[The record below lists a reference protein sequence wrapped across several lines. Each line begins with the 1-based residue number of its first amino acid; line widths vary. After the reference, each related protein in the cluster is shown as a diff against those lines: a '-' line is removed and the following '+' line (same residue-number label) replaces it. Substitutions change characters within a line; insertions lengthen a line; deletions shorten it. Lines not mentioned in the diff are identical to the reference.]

1 MSTTT
6 YTLHGDKQLENE
18 DWYAAT
24 NDVMIVLDGATIRTE
39 TGCIHGLPWYVRQLG
54 AALLAGAQDSA
65 TPLREVLSSAIRQVS
80 DMHRSSCDLSH
91 PGTPSAAVGIARRGD
106 GQLDWLVLGDITI
119 MASTSDRL
127 TVVVDDRVSRTALDE
142 RRECDQYLIGTD
154 AKLAA
159 ILAMKDVE
167 LASRNVEGGYWIASV
182 LPEAADHAHA
192 GSTALAD
199 VWQVAVCSDGAMRAL
214 DLTDLTTY
222 ADVMQALQTDGPQ
235 SLVERVRHAERED
248 PQGALV
254 PRNKATDDATALF
267 ADWERHETAAQ
278 PSIAAAVVLGT
289 SGLLVGRRHD
299 DTPPWT
305 LIAGEV
311 EPGEQPADTAV
322 REVKEE
328 TGLEV
333 SPAVEI
339 GRRIHP
345 RTGRLMVYLAC
356 TPVREAD
363 EPEVYIGD
371 PAELADVRWVSRGQ
385 VTEYLPDLY
394 EPVQRYIA
402 QE

>member
-1 MSTTT
+1 MPTTA
-6 YTLHGDKQLENE
+6 YTLHGDQQTENE

-24 NDVMIVLDGATIRTE
+24 DDVLIVLDGATIRTE

-54 AALLAGAQDSA
+54 AALLAGAHDAS
-65 TPLREVLSSAIRQVS
+65 TPLRDVLSAAIRQVS
-80 DMHRSSCDLSH
+80 RLHADTCDLTH
-91 PGTPSAAVGIARRGD
+91 PGTPSAAVGIVRRGN
-106 GQLDWLVLGDITI
+106 GQLEWLVLGDISI
-119 MASTSDRL
+119 LVSTTNRL
-127 TVVVDDRVSRTALDE
+127 IVVVDERVSQTALDE
-142 RRECDQYLIGTD
+142 RYECDRHLIGTSE
-154 AKLAA
+154 KMAA
-159 ILAMKDVE
+159 ILAMKNVE

-182 LPEAADHAHA
+182 LPEAAAHAHT
-192 GSTALAD
+192 GSTALTD
-199 VWQVAVCSDGAMRAL
+199 VRQVAVCSDGAMRAL
-214 DLTDLTTY
+214 TLTELATY
-222 ADVMQALQTDGPQ
+222 ADVMQTLQAEGPRSLIKQVRQ
-235 SLVERVRHAERED
+235 SERND
-248 PQGALV
+248 PLGARV
-254 PRNKATDDATALF
+254 PRNKATDDATAVF
-267 ADWERHETAAQ
+267 ADWEHGDLTAQ
-278 PSIAAAVVLGT
+278 PIAAAVVLGA

-311 EPGEQPADTAV
+311 EPGEQPSDAAI

-333 SPAVEI
+333 LPGVEI
-339 GRRIHP
+339 GRRTHP